1 MRFFEWESDIYF
13 WLFKQQDVGNTCK
26 DAWGIIVKLLYI
38 GHIRQG
44 LEQSDPDIFLLPS
57 CPKKLSK
64 TKKNVV
70 GTPFLKGKGL
80 VYRFC
85 FCVLGDFE

>member
-26 DAWGIIVKLLYI
+26 DAWGIILKLLYI

-57 CPKKLSK
+57 CPKNSVEQRRMLLELLFS
-64 TKKNVV
+64 
-70 GTPFLKGKGL
+70 KGK
-80 VYRFC
+80 VWC
-85 FCVLGDFE
+85 TDFAFVF